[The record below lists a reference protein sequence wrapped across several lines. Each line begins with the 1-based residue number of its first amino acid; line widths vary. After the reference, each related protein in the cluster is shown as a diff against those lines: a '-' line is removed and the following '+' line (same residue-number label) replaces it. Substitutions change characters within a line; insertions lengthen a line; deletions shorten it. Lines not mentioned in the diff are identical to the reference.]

1 MLAYKQLAKQLMRN
15 KVYIIFLIILTM
27 LTSLSFYFGMFSVD
41 GNMKTLNS
49 LTSLTENQQL
59 YKNALISNT
68 VLIYNFLISL
78 TGLTAFVFVMFFYRF
93 FRSNKKQIG
102 CLKSLGFKDRF
113 LRLFFVISTA
123 VISAIGTV
131 SGLTGGYFLSDILI
145 NANMKT
151 YQVSGLVKEVSTIN
165 LAVGFG
171 TSTFVFCATAFL
183 CYSFVSVKETG
194 ALVYGGTNHNNF
206 SIFLKSANKISNIIP
221 LKNKF
226 PYRIALR
233 KPISLLL
240 LFTAVM
246 SFSVCMILGNSLN
259 ISSMKVFKSQTIGHN
274 YEYETKFS
282 EYQTEPLPNNVISY
296 LDAQITLKV
305 NDYDIEQTM
314 IGLYNLNELYE
325 LQNINGD
332 RLSIPLCG
340 TVYINPGLK
349 ETYGVNIGDTLKI
362 NVLGT
367 VQEFTVT
374 DIAFNAK
381 SSSIYINAGELSD
394 IMGING
400 DAYNGI
406 LSIEKINKGF
416 STSKAQRTDDLNR
429 NAVSNN
435 VSGMINQLIGCIVG
449 AILIFLALYIN
460 FQDNIHDAM
469 ILHLMGYRIKNI
481 RKIFVGAY
489 TPIAWTAFFLTLIP
503 SILLAVSIQKSLS
516 ISTND
521 YMPFGTN
528 IIVILTVF
536 IILNIICLIMQV
548 MFGFGIKCTVKK
560 EKITE
565 MIYSE

>member
-151 YQVSGLVKEVSTIN
+151 YQVSGLVKEVSPIN

-183 CYSFVSVKETG
+183 CYSFVSGKETG

-305 NDYDIEQTM
+305 NDHDIEQTM

-325 LQNINGD
+325 LQNIYGD

-381 SSSIYINAGELSD
+381 SLSIYINAGELSD

-449 AILIFLALYIN
+449 AILMFLALYIN

-548 MFGFGIKCTVKK
+548 MFGFVIKCTVKK

>member
-15 KVYIIFLIILTM
+15 KVYIIFLLILTM

-49 LTSLTENQQL
+49 LASMTENQQL

-68 VLIYNFLISL
+68 FLIYNFLISL

-102 CLKSLGFKDRF
+102 CLKSLGYKDRF
-113 LRLFFVISTA
+113 LRLFFVIFTA

-151 YQVSGLVKEVSTIN
+151 YQVSGLVKEVSPIN

-183 CYSFVSVKETG
+183 CYSFVSGKETG

-282 EYQTEPLPNNVISY
+282 EYQTEPLQNNVISY
-296 LDAQITLKV
+296 LDTQLTLKV
-305 NDYDIEQTM
+305 NDHDIEQTI

-325 LQNINGD
+325 LQNIYED
-332 RLSIPLCG
+332 RLSIPPCG

-349 ETYGVNIGDTLKI
+349 EVYGVNIGDTLKI
-362 NVLGT
+362 NVMGT
-367 VQEFTVT
+367 VRELTVT

-381 SSSIYINAGELSD
+381 SSSIYINASELSD
-394 IMGING
+394 IMGIDDG
-400 DAYNGI
+400 AYNGI

-435 VSGMINQLIGCIVG
+435 VSGMINQVIGCIVG

-469 ILHLMGYRIKNI
+469 ILHLMGYKIKNI

-503 SILLAVSIQKSLS
+503 SILLAGSIQKSLS
-516 ISTND
+516 VSTND

>member
-15 KVYIIFLIILTM
+15 KVYIIFLLILTM

-49 LTSLTENQQL
+49 LASMTENQQL

-68 VLIYNFLISL
+68 FLIYNFLISL

-113 LRLFFVISTA
+113 LRLFFVIFTA

-151 YQVSGLVKEVSTIN
+151 YQVSGLVKEVSPIN

-183 CYSFVSVKETG
+183 CYSFVSGKETG
-194 ALVYGGTNHNNF
+194 VLVYGGPKHNKY

-282 EYQTEPLPNNVISY
+282 EYQTEPLQNNVISY
-296 LDAQITLKV
+296 LDTQLTLKV
-305 NDYDIEQTM
+305 NDHDIEQTI

-325 LQNINGD
+325 LQNIYED
-332 RLSIPLCG
+332 RLSIPPCG

-349 ETYGVNIGDTLKI
+349 EVYGVNIGDTLKI
-362 NVLGT
+362 NVMGT
-367 VQEFTVT
+367 VRELTVT

-381 SSSIYINAGELSD
+381 SSSIYINASELSD
-394 IMGING
+394 IMGIDDG
-400 DAYNGI
+400 AYNGI

-435 VSGMINQLIGCIVG
+435 VSGMINQVIGCIVG

-460 FQDNIHDAM
+460 FQDNIHDTM

-503 SILLAVSIQKSLS
+503 SILLAGSIQKSLS
-516 ISTND
+516 VSTND

>member
-151 YQVSGLVKEVSTIN
+151 YQVSGLVKEVSPIN

-183 CYSFVSVKETG
+183 CYSFVSGKETG

>member
-151 YQVSGLVKEVSTIN
+151 YQVSGLVKEVSPIN

-183 CYSFVSVKETG
+183 CYSFVSGKETG

-259 ISSMKVFKSQTIGHN
+259 ISSMKVFKSQTIGHK

-305 NDYDIEQTM
+305 NDHDIEQTM

-325 LQNINGD
+325 LQNIYGD

-400 DAYNGI
+400 NAYNGI

-516 ISTND
+516 VSTND

>member
-151 YQVSGLVKEVSTIN
+151 YQVSGLVKEVSPIN

-183 CYSFVSVKETG
+183 CYSFVSGKETV

-305 NDYDIEQTM
+305 NDHDIEQTM